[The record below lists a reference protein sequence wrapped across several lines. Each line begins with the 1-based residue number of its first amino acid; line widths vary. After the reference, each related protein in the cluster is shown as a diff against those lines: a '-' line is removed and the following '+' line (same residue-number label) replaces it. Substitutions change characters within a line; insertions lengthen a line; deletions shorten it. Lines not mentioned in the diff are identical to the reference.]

1 MHEGGEGATDLARAL
16 KTIGASLRS
25 ALRLMIARLRSAGRE
40 DRRHVIEIR
49 ASSTNA
55 RPNVGDTSPTPARH
69 SVRAPSCARAPLT
82 LEPGSNRLPYR
93 FKQRSKGAEPSQTIP
108 LSMCRL
114 RPVCRVRCVSLAR
127 TVHRPHHQLSSQ
139 AVGFNGDATCGP
151 QPIQRPTHRTLVQA
165 TQPTD
170 RSVGDEHRDRGT
182 ATLITKRRE
191 HDRSARPEPLH
202 IVWPH
207 SHDR

>member
-1 MHEGGEGATDLARAL
+1 M
-16 KTIGASLRS
+16 TIGASLRS

-82 LEPGSNRLPYR
+82 LKPGSSCARAFLTLKPGSNRLPYR
-93 FKQRSKGAEPSQTIP
+93 FKQRSKGAEPSQAIP
-108 LSMCRL
+108 LTMRRL

-127 TVHRPHHQLSSQ
+127 TVHRPYHELACQ

-151 QPIQRPTHRTLVQA
+151 QPIQRPTDRTLV
-165 TQPTD
+165 
-170 RSVGDEHRDRGT
+170 
-182 ATLITKRRE
+182 
-191 HDRSARPEPLH
+191 
-202 IVWPH
+202 
-207 SHDR
+207 